1 MLFVVYISLISAII
15 EGRALKGEFSACHLK
30 SEGNCYRE
38 SSRGTVPVR
47 AMPRIAKCVKPA
59 RFLSLRF
66 LPLYLINSHSHPFS
80 LFARYLLYL
89 THLPH
94 LVPLQL
100 QRSVRH
106 ENWAWSGEIAPLL
119 YPMPSLLFPFPPPY
133 RMAFAPQNR
142 KNLSPST
149 HLTLLHCDVVFS
161 LNLENGRSPA
171 YQEAN
176 SNSTTPTARHM
187 DGTPVPGPLHSRGG

>member
-1 MLFVVYISLISAII
+1 MITLGFRMNAFCSLYLFKIRCNRGSCAKRRVLMA
-15 EGRALKGEFSACHLK
+15 SACHLK

-94 LVPLQL
+94 LAPLQL

-106 ENWAWSGEIAPLL
+106 ETGLGHAESLRFSTSCLPYSFPSHL
-119 YPMPSLLFPFPPPY
+119 YI
-133 RMAFAPQNR
+133 
-142 KNLSPST
+142 
-149 HLTLLHCDVVFS
+149 
-161 LNLENGRSPA
+161 G
-171 YQEAN
+171 
-176 SNSTTPTARHM
+176 
-187 DGTPVPGPLHSRGG
+187 